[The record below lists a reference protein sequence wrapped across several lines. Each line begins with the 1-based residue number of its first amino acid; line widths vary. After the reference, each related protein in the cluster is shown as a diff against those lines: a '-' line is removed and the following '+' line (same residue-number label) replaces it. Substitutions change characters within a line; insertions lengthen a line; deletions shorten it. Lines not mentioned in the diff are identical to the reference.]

1 MNFLLRSKFYSTKVY
16 IFCEEV
22 DRLSKV
28 LKLAIDIGHNCS
40 YDVGA
45 SGIKSEDKLNL
56 EVGNSLISKCLSSG
70 IEVIKCLPSSASSL
84 YDSLNKRVAIANNHN
99 SDFFISIHHNAFP
112 GAQGSEIL
120 CYPGSK
126 GVDVAKVVLPEIV
139 DLGFRDRG
147 VKPRGDLFVLKN
159 TIMSAML
166 IECAF
171 CDSEHDMQIY
181 NSEAMAAAIFRGI
194 KKAFNIHNEESNQSK
209 EEGLYHVVKKGDNLW
224 TLSKIYFTTVKEI
237 VALNNIE
244 NPDLIYPGQKIRVK

>member
-1 MNFLLRSKFYSTKVY
+1 MRLEKKPLQGKSAY
-16 IFCEEV
+16 IHCEEV
-22 DRLSKV
+22 DRLSNV

-40 YDVGA
+40 YDLGA

-56 EVGNSLISKCLSSG
+56 EVGTKLIEKCLSAG

-84 YDSLNKRVAIANNHN
+84 YDSLNKRVAVANNHN
-99 SDFFISIHHNAFP
+99 ADFFISIHHNAFP
-112 GAQGSEIL
+112 GAQGCEIL

-126 GVDVAKVVLPEIV
+126 GIDIAKVILPEIV
-139 DLGFRDRG
+139 SLGFRDRG
-147 VKPRGDLFVLKN
+147 VKIRDDLFVLKN
-159 TIMSAML
+159 TSMPAIL

-194 KKAFNIHNEESNQSK
+194 KKAFNIHNEESGQSK

-224 TLSKIYFTTVKEI
+224 TLSKMYFTTVKDI
-237 VALNNIE
+237 VALNNIK